1 MSIPSQASRS
11 ADERS
16 RGPRAAEL
24 VAVVAF
30 LSFLPSLRA
39 GYVYDDT
46 LLIVN
51 NPLVHHWHGLLSAF
65 AGHFWQTQD
74 LGTQG
79 IGLTYYRPL
88 VTVSFV
94 LNWLAFGGAAWGF
107 HLVNL
112 ALHACSAWLA
122 TRLALRWLG
131 RPWLAV
137 LVGVLFAVHPTRSE
151 SVTWIAGRTDLLMS
165 VAGLLCVEQFHR
177 ARTTERAR
185 HVGLGLLCLL
195 LALLCKEGSVVL
207 PALLLADAWHGEPTG
222 LSRGARQGLFAAAGL
237 CGAYLLVRWTILP
250 VRTSHSAFLP
260 AYGFMTVATYVERLI
275 WPWPQTFFYRN
286 LLAGPSGVEY
296 PWGIVTAGVALS
308 LGYGALVA
316 WTYRRDRAA
325 AACLVTALLLLAPV
339 LNFFET
345 GIYVSVSDHFL
356 YLPLLLLLLGVAAA
370 LGPRLAGLPDRA
382 FSLTALVVGAICL
395 IPNTLRARDF
405 ANDRAL
411 WTKELELN
419 PDNPVALEW
428 LSVEVAR
435 DGEPKEAAR
444 MLERAGQPAAKRHF
458 LLAGKNADSGRH
470 VRRVVLTAAVT
481 PDGDAH
487 ALELLYEELLSFDQ
501 GAPSGHVTQW
511 GTLILGKE
519 RGQALMA
526 RTMNSRGRGA
536 LEAELA
542 TLATRLGHNDAAKH
556 WLARLDLQHPQLLP
570 NPLNLVLAQA
580 RVGDYHA
587 AFVSLQRIDESK
599 QALVTLDHATLERL
613 GKRLLQSQA
622 WLDAA
627 ERADGQQKPM
637 RRALAELEL
646 GSFLVACRELRPAYL
661 ADPSRQELAQL
672 YAQALV
678 SARLD
683 AEAARVVAHALGPAQ
698 AARVLASL
706 HGNLPPIQRAPAPA
720 PDTEDWWRAP

>member
-1 MSIPSQASRS
+1 MSISPKTSQQVTQY
-11 ADERS
+11 S

-24 VAVVAF
+24 VAVIAF

-46 LLIVN
+46 LLIAN
-51 NPLVHHWHGLLSAF
+51 NALVHHWHGLLSAF

-94 LNWLAFGGAAWGF
+94 LNWLAFDGAAWGF

-122 TRLALRWLG
+122 TRLALRWLE

-151 SVTWIAGRTDLLMS
+151 SVTWIAGRTDLMMS
-165 VAGLLCVEQFHR
+165 VAGLLGVEQFHR
-177 ARTTERAR
+177 ARKTRR
-185 HVGLGLLCLL
+185 SVNVWLGLLCLV
-195 LALLCKEGSVVL
+195 LALLCKEGSVAL
-207 PALLLADAWHGEPTG
+207 PALLLADALHDEPEG
-222 LSRGARQGLFAAAGL
+222 LSHRTRQSLLGAAVL
-237 CGAYLLVRWTILP
+237 CGTYLLVRSMLLP
-250 VRTSHSAFLP
+250 VRTSHTAFLP
-260 AYGFMTVATYVERLI
+260 VYGFMTVATYAERLV

-286 LLAGPSGVEY
+286 LLSGPAGVEY
-296 PWGIVTAGVALS
+296 PWGIVAAGVVLS
-308 LGYGALVA
+308 TAYGALVWWA
-316 WTYRRDRAA
+316 YRRDRAG

-356 YLPLLLLLLGVAAA
+356 YLPLFLLLLGVARA
-370 LGPRLAGLPDRA
+370 LGTRLATLPDRA
-382 FSLTALVVGAICL
+382 LSLGALLAVAICFV
-395 IPNTLRARDF
+395 PNTVRARDF

-428 LSVEVAR
+428 LGVEVAR
-435 DGEPKEAAR
+435 EGEPLEAIR

-487 ALELLYEELLSFDQ
+487 ALELLYEELLSFDR
-501 GAPSGHVTQW
+501 GAPSGHITQL

-519 RGQALMA
+519 RGQALTA
-526 RTMNSRGRGA
+526 RTMNSRGRAA

-542 TLATRLGHNDAAKH
+542 TLATRLGRKREAKH
-556 WLARLDLQHPQLLP
+556 WLSRLDVQHPQLLP

-587 AFVSLQRIDESK
+587 AFITLERIDASK
-599 QALVTLDHATLERL
+599 RASVKLDSTTLERL

-622 WLDAA
+622 WLDASQ
-627 ERADGQQKPM
+627 RADPQQQPM
-637 RRALAELEL
+637 LRALAALEL

-661 ADPSRQELAQL
+661 ANPARQEVAQL

-683 AEAARVVAHALGPAQ
+683 AEAARIVGHALSPAQ
-698 AARVLASL
+698 AARVLTSL
-706 HGNLPPIQRAPAPA
+706 EGNLSPIQRSARPA
-720 PDTEDWWRAP
+720 PDVDGWWQGE

>member
-1 MSIPSQASRS
+1 MSVSPETSQPAAPR
-11 ADERS
+11 A

-24 VAVVAF
+24 VGVVAF

-46 LLIVN
+46 LLIAN

-94 LNWLAFGGAAWGF
+94 LNWLAFRGAAWGF

-112 ALHACSAWLA
+112 LLHAGSAWLA
-122 TRLALRWLG
+122 TRLALRWLR

-165 VAGLLCVEQFHR
+165 VTGLLCVEQFHR
-177 ARTTERAR
+177 ARKTERTL
-185 HVGLGLLCLL
+185 HLGLGLLCLL

-207 PALLLADAWHGEPTG
+207 PALLLADAWNDEPGG
-222 LSRGARQGLFAAAGL
+222 LSRRTRQGLLAAAGL
-237 CGAYLLVRWTILP
+237 CGVYLLVRWAVLP
-250 VRTSHSAFLP
+250 VRTSHSDFLP
-260 AYGFMTVATYVERLI
+260 AYGFMTVATYAERLV

-296 PWGIVTAGVALS
+296 PWGIVAAGVALS
-308 LGYGALVA
+308 LGYGALVWA
-316 WTYRRDRAA
+316 AYRRDRAA
-325 AACLVTALLLLAPV
+325 AACLVAALLLLAPV

-356 YLPLLLLLLGVAAA
+356 YLPLFLLLLGVARAWRDRFA
-370 LGPRLAGLPDRA
+370 QLPDRA
-382 FSLTALVVGAICL
+382 LGLGALAVGAICL
-395 IPNTLRARDF
+395 IPNTVRARDF

-481 PDGDAH
+481 PDGDPH
-487 ALELLYEELLSFDQ
+487 LLELLYEELLSFDR

-511 GTLILGKE
+511 GTLVLGKE
-519 RGQALMA
+519 RGQALTA

-542 TLATRLGHNDAAKH
+542 TLATRLGRHAEAKR
-556 WLARLDLQHPQLLP
+556 WLGRLDLEHPQLLP

-587 AFVSLQRIDESK
+587 ALLSLERIDQSK

-613 GKRLLQSQA
+613 GKRLLESQA
-622 WLDAA
+622 YLDAS

-637 RRALAELEL
+637 LRALAALEL
-646 GSFLVACRELRPAYL
+646 GSFLVACRELRPAYE
-661 ADPSRQELAQL
+661 AEPGRQELAQL

-683 AEAARVVAHALGPAQ
+683 AEAARVVGRALGPA
-698 AARVLASL
+698 AATQVLASL
-706 HGNLPPIQRAPAPA
+706 ESKLPPIQRSSPPA
-720 PDTEDWWRAP
+720 PDTDAWWRTD